1 MIETVVFAAV
11 TSLVLGMFT
20 AVIIRDNTIGR
31 RLAGKVGV
39 VTQLVGKDKYTG
51 RVLVDGKEH
60 VAVPSYAGAAG
71 RKGVFV
77 FGPCKESWIESGAS
91 VEIVGCVDN
100 RLLVR
105 KAQQV
110 AS

>member
-20 AVIIRDNTIGR
+20 AVIIRDNAIGR

-51 RVLVDGKEH
+51 RVFVDGKEH
-60 VAVPSYAGAAG
+60 VAVPSYAGTG
-71 RKGVFV
+71 KKNVPV
-77 FGPCKESWIESGAS
+77 FGPYKESWIESGAS

-105 KAQQV
+105 KTQQV